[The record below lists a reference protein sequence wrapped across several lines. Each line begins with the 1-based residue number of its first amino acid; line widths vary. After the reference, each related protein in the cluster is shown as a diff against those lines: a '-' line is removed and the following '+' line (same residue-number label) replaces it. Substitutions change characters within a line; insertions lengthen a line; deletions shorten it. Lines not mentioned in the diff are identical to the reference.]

1 MFFLPRHGDT
11 PGDTDPCHPCH
22 PAREWRPPRHT
33 RTNPNRVTPM
43 KYLRMPIEIESPE
56 EQGYDT
62 IRFNLSESSMRDR
75 KLSELG
81 LGLDDLTLAYGA
93 HRGAPGLRALI
104 ARQSNVAEA
113 DVLTTAGAAGAL
125 FIIATTL
132 LDKGD
137 HLVVV
142 RPNYATNI
150 ETPRAIGCAID
161 YVDLKFE
168 DGFRLDVERVERL
181 LRADTKL
188 ISVTTPHNPTGVSLN
203 EPALR
208 RLIALAEARGIH
220 LLVDE
225 TYREMSFVAKLPV
238 AASLSPRAISVAS
251 MSKSYGI
258 PGVRVGWIVNRDPKL
273 MERFLAAKEQI
284 GICGS
289 VIDERIAEAALE
301 QSVTWLETVARTN
314 HQALNTITT
323 WIAGEPRLEW
333 VKPDGGCV
341 CFPRIRAEAG
351 IDVEKF
357 YRTLTVDH
365 AACVGPGHW
374 FEQDRRHMRIGF
386 GWPLAAE
393 LKGGLAAISASLDA
407 AKN

>member
-1 MFFLPRHGDT
+1 
-11 PGDTDPCHPCH
+11 
-22 PAREWRPPRHT
+22 
-33 RTNPNRVTPM
+33 M
-43 KYLRMPIEIESPE
+43 KYVRMPIEIESPE

-75 KLSELG
+75 KLSDLG
-81 LGLDDLTLAYGA
+81 LGFDDLLLMYGV

-104 ARQSNVAEA
+104 AKNADVTEA

-150 ETPRAIGCAID
+150 ETPRAIGCDIA
-161 YVDLKFE
+161 YLDLNFE
-168 DGFRLDVERVERL
+168 DGFRLDVDRL
-181 LRADTKL
+181 EALIRPNTKL
-188 ISVTTPHNPTGVSLN
+188 ISVTTPHNPTGV
-203 EPALR
+203 ALKHADLT
-208 RLIALAEARGIH
+208 RLIAIAEARGIH

-225 TYREMSFVAKLPV
+225 TYREMSFVPKLPV

-258 PGVRVGWIVNRDPKL
+258 PGIRVGWIVNRDQKL

-289 VIDERIAEAALE
+289 IIDEHIAEAALH
-301 QSVTWLETVARTN
+301 QSESWLAAVERANREALQTVEAWL
-314 HQALNTITT
+314 AK
-323 WIAGEPRLEW
+323 EPRMAW
-333 VKPDGGCV
+333 VKPEGGCV
-341 CFPRIRAEAG
+341 CFPRIKAEAG
-351 IDVEKF
+351 IDIDRF
-357 YRTLTVDH
+357 YRALQADH
-365 AACVGPGHW
+365 ATAVGPGHW
-374 FEQDRRHMRIGF
+374 FEQDRRFMRIGF
-386 GWPLAAE
+386 GWPLPAE
-393 LKGGLAAISASLDA
+393 LSGGLAAISASLDA
-407 AKN
+407 ARR